1 MKFTCFLW
9 SAFNALLKT
18 LEEPPGHVI
27 FILATT
33 EPHKIPPT
41 IISRCQRFEFRKIS
55 VNDIVERLSTVVTNE
70 GTQVEGEALQI
81 VARAAEGGM
90 RDALVLLIRLYLI
103 VMRLLRQKM
112 YWRNRICFSAI
123 LRQFSRVHT

>member
-1 MKFTCFLW
+1 MRF
-9 SAFNALLKT
+9 KT

-81 VARAAEGGM
+81 VARLCRRWYA
-90 RDALVLLIRLYLI
+90 
-103 VMRLLRQKM
+103 
-112 YWRNRICFSAI
+112 
-123 LRQFSRVHT
+123 